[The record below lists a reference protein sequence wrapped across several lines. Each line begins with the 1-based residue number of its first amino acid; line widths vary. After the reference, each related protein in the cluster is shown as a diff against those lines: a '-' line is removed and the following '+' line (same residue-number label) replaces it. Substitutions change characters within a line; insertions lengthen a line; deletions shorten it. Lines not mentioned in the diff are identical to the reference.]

1 GLHALADPAV
11 ERRNQRTGE
20 RRRRRQRSLG
30 RGGGRRALRPERRG
44 RLLLG
49 RLIGR
54 TRGLLRLRP
63 RDRRRLR
70 VARQDGVVGNVV
82 GLFGVGRL
90 DRHRRA
96 GGRRLIDGLRLV
108 GLLLRRLIGRLLLIG
123 GLRRRARALVD
134 PLRPHLPLHV
144 LTGRRRGHRL
154 LRRRR
159 CVARLAR
166 GPARHVG

>member
-96 GGRRLIDGLRLV
+96 GGRRLIRGLLLVGLLWRPIGGLRLIS
-108 GLLLRRLIGRLLLIG
+108 LLLRRLIVRLLLI
-123 GLRRRARALVD
+123 
-134 PLRPHLPLHV
+134 
-144 LTGRRRGHRL
+144 
-154 LRRRR
+154 
-159 CVARLAR
+159 
-166 GPARHVG
+166 